1 MDATKYIFML
11 KLFKEDYI
19 SKIIILLFLLSYA
32 WPNFTSIDRI
42 GNQWLYLSVVNL
54 ISIVYV
60 YIKYQGNFSFNLI
73 KKSKTLKW
81 YFIFLMSCLL
91 SIVYAKN
98 LPEAL
103 ITFNHILNVF
113 VSFFL
118 TVYLLNKIN
127 NASNF
132 IVMLF
137 LFALIVEVFFSF
149 IPIIM
154 DLEKGQLTFR
164 SQVYSGLAANI
175 NITSF
180 SIVFKL
186 PFLLYFLFNSTSSIK
201 KIFIS
206 ILLIM
211 LFFTISVLGTR
222 GAYMAVFSTLIFTIY
237 YILKNRK
244 DFKRIRISALALFLA
259 ISLSF
264 VFNVI
269 TTRKYNSENVLSRA
283 STISLSTKDGSV
295 NQRLRYYKQGVS
307 QFISNPL
314 VGLGI
319 GNYKFKSIEM
329 DKKDIKGYIVPY
341 HAHNDF
347 IQIAVEQG
355 VLGLVS
361 YIMIFITFIFSM
373 IKQRLFRSRDLNI
386 FLLAS
391 FSIFLIDSMFN
402 FPIARPISQIQFVL
416 LLSLVSFEQI
426 KLKNEK

>member
-137 LFALIVEVFFSF
+137 LLALIVEVFFSF

-201 KIFIS
+201 KLFIS

-329 DKKDIKGYIVPY
+329 DKKDIKGYVVPY

>member
-1 MDATKYIFML
+1 ML
-11 KLFKEDYI
+11 K
-19 SKIIILLFLLSYA
+19 A
-32 WPNFTSIDRI
+32 
-42 GNQWLYLSVVNL
+42 
-54 ISIVYV
+54 
-60 YIKYQGNFSFNLI
+60 
-73 KKSKTLKW
+73 
-81 YFIFLMSCLL
+81 
-91 SIVYAKN
+91 
-98 LPEAL
+98 
-103 ITFNHILNVF
+103 
-113 VSFFL
+113 
-118 TVYLLNKIN
+118 
-127 NASNF
+127 
-132 IVMLF
+132 
-137 LFALIVEVFFSF
+137 
-149 IPIIM
+149 
-154 DLEKGQLTFR
+154 
-164 SQVYSGLAANI
+164 
-175 NITSF
+175 
-180 SIVFKL
+180 
-186 PFLLYFLFNSTSSIK
+186 SIK
-201 KIFIS
+201 VT
-206 ILLIM
+206 
-211 LFFTISVLGTR
+211 LF
-222 GAYMAVFSTLIFTIY
+222 
-237 YILKNRK
+237 
-244 DFKRIRISALALFLA
+244 
-259 ISLSF
+259 
-264 VFNVI
+264 
-269 TTRKYNSENVLSRA
+269 KYNSENVLSRA

-402 FPIARPISQIQFVL
+402 FPIARPISQILFVL

>member
-137 LFALIVEVFFSF
+137 LLALIVEVFFSF

>member
-1 MDATKYIFML
+1 ML

>member
-1 MDATKYIFML
+1 ML

-137 LFALIVEVFFSF
+137 LLALIVEVFFSF

-201 KIFIS
+201 KFFIS

-329 DKKDIKGYIVPY
+329 DKKDIKGYVVPY

>member
-1 MDATKYIFML
+1 ML

-137 LFALIVEVFFSF
+137 LLALIVEVFFSF